1 MLGDVFYN
9 IDADIMVLGL
19 LFVIFFALINFALY
33 RALKDKG
40 TAGVVSFCV
49 SLLAV
54 YGISRTNWDVSGLLY
69 GIGISENILYT
80 VVPFIILAGLI
91 FIFWRLRKSLG
102 AAFMLIGIILIVA
115 SFFVYE
121 KLLLMGIGIGLFII
135 GLFLWFRKRRLKKNP
150 KVNSLENP
158 KEKEREKEK
167 VIENRRDKG
176 IDILI
181 DAAKRFNKWANSQPN
196 PKFVGGWTYF
206 VNYLKKGG
214 WGGSAAEISARLGIS
229 EADFTRVF
237 NKYGIVN

>member
-19 LFVIFFALINFALY
+19 LFVIFFALINLAL
-33 RALKDKG
+33 RKTLKDRG
-40 TAGVVSFCV
+40 TSGIVSFCV

-54 YGISRTNWDVSGLLY
+54 YGISRTNWDVSGLFY
-69 GIGISENILYT
+69 SIGISENILYT
-80 VVPFIILAGLI
+80 VIPFIIIIGLI
-91 FIFWRLRKSLG
+91 FIFWRLRKDLG
-102 AAFMLIGIILIVA
+102 AAFMIIGVILIIA

-135 GLFLWFRKRRLKKNP
+135 GLFLWLRQRRIKKNP

-181 DAAKRFNKWANSQPN
+181 DAAKRFNKWANSQQN

-214 WGGSAAEISARLGIS
+214 WGSSEAEICSRLGIS
-229 EADFTRVF
+229 QADFVHVF